1 MIMMFDNDDDGDDK
15 DCQISKNSRPWW
27 LADLFHRHKVCTS
40 CKINKKE
47 ADHDYVEYEN
57 DDDDGNGKG
66 CHDDKCEIFSITTKV
81 PDMVYSSVLKL
92 CDQKKKEM
100 EL

>member
-1 MIMMFDNDDDGDDK
+1 MESGDGK
-15 DCQISKNSRPWW
+15 DRQISKNSRSRWFFVN
-27 LADLFHRHKVCTS
+27 LCTS

-47 ADHDYVEYEN
+47 VDHDYVEYEN